1 MKPQTTACCSAA
13 LFQSPCGKDLGCAS
27 LTLRS
32 LPVAP
37 VPSARAVFG
46 TQRCPT
52 VRTWR
57 QHLPPAVDV
66 ASLLLEASK

>member
-37 VPSARAVFG
+37 
-46 TQRCPT
+46 CPFSQGCVWDT
-52 VRTWR
+52 A
-57 QHLPPAVDV
+57 LPHSQDLAAAL
-66 ASLLLEASK
+66 ASSR